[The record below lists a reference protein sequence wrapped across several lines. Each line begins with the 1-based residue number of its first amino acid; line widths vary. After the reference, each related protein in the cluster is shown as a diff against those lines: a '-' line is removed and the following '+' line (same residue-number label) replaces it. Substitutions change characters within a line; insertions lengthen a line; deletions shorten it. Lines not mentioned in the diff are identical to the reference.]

1 MIANY
6 RYLEAS
12 VFSFCIHAAI
22 FLYLYG
28 TFDSDVTQKILIS
41 KPLQIELKFDLPTQ
55 VKKQIP
61 SVPKVD
67 SAKEKELTEELI
79 YSKAF
84 DATEISSMNQVITQ
98 DISELLTQ
106 EIEVEVSKEQQE
118 ITMYAQQ
125 IILTIEDAWIKP
137 KNIPEGLIAN
147 LRLRIRPSGRI
158 INADLIKSSGN
169 IRFDN
174 SALQAVRRV
183 ETFNFFN
190 FEVDQLTCIC
200 ILLFVGAV
208 GKSSQIGLHT

>member
-137 KNIPEGLIAN
+137 KNIPDGLIAN

-158 INADLIKSSGN
+158 INVDLIKSSGN

-190 FEVDQLTCIC
+190 SISKSLFEKEFQTISISFNPL
-200 ILLFVGAV
+200 
-208 GKSSQIGLHT
+208 

>member
-12 VFSFCIHAAI
+12 VFSFCLHAAI

-28 TFDSDVTQKILIS
+28 TFDSDVNQKILIS

-61 SVPKVD
+61 SVSKVG
-67 SAKEKELTEELI
+67 SAKEKESIEELI

-84 DATEISSMNQVITQ
+84 DATEISPMNQAITQ

-118 ITMYAQQ
+118 ISMYAQQ

-158 INADLIKSSGN
+158 INVDLIKSSGN

-190 FEVDQLTCIC
+190 SITKSLFEKEFQTISISFNPL
-200 ILLFVGAV
+200 
-208 GKSSQIGLHT
+208 

>member
-61 SVPKVD
+61 SVPRVD
-67 SAKEKELTEELI
+67 SAEEKELTEELI

-137 KNIPEGLIAN
+137 KNIPDGLIAN

-190 FEVDQLTCIC
+190 SISKSLFEKEFQTISISFNPL
-200 ILLFVGAV
+200 
-208 GKSSQIGLHT
+208 

>member
-61 SVPKVD
+61 SVPIVD

-84 DATEISSMNQVITQ
+84 DVTEVSSMNQVITQ

-137 KNIPEGLIAN
+137 KNIPDGLIAN

-190 FEVDQLTCIC
+190 SISKSLFEKEFQTISISFNPL
-200 ILLFVGAV
+200 
-208 GKSSQIGLHT
+208 

>member
-12 VFSFCIHAAI
+12 VFSFCLHAAI

-28 TFDSDVTQKILIS
+28 TFDSDVNQKILIS
-41 KPLQIELKFDLPTQ
+41 KPLQIELKFDLPSQ

-61 SVPKVD
+61 SVPKVS
-67 SAKEKELTEELI
+67 SAKEKESIEELI

-84 DATEISSMNQVITQ
+84 DATVISSMNQAITQ

-118 ITMYAQQ
+118 ISMYAQR

-190 FEVDQLTCIC
+190 SISKSLFEKEFQTISISFNPL
-200 ILLFVGAV
+200 
-208 GKSSQIGLHT
+208 

>member
-67 SAKEKELTEELI
+67 SAEEKELTEELI
-79 YSKAF
+79 YSKTF

-137 KNIPEGLIAN
+137 KNIPDGLIAN

-190 FEVDQLTCIC
+190 SISKSLFEKEFQTISISFNPL
-200 ILLFVGAV
+200 
-208 GKSSQIGLHT
+208 

>member
-55 VKKQIP
+55 VKKPIP

-67 SAKEKELTEELI
+67 SAEEKELTEELI

-84 DATEISSMNQVITQ
+84 DATEVSSVNQVITQ

-118 ITMYAQQ
+118 ISMYAQQ

-137 KNIPEGLIAN
+137 KNIPDGLIAN

-190 FEVDQLTCIC
+190 SISKSLFEKEFQTISISFNPL
-200 ILLFVGAV
+200 
-208 GKSSQIGLHT
+208 

>member
-55 VKKQIP
+55 VKKQI
-61 SVPKVD
+61 SSLPKVD
-67 SAKEKELTEELI
+67 SAEEKESTEELI

-84 DATEISSMNQVITQ
+84 DATEISSMNQVNTR

-118 ITMYAQQ
+118 ISMYAQQ

-190 FEVDQLTCIC
+190 SISKSLFEKEFQTISISFNPL
-200 ILLFVGAV
+200 
-208 GKSSQIGLHT
+208 